1 MESYHF
7 STAVEGL
14 EALKVLPKMIEIIHC
29 VLFSELR
36 LMRRHN
42 NIANNP
48 TKDGVRPA
56 VTSEHCTSAK
66 SKDVPRTGTV
76 GRLHTARQEWVRSWG
91 DQHCK

>member
-1 MESYHF
+1 MVLH
-7 STAVEGL
+7 T
-14 EALKVLPKMIEIIHC
+14 LPKMIEIIHY

-36 LMRRHN
+36 LMRRHS

-66 SKDVPRTGTV
+66 SKDVLRTGTV